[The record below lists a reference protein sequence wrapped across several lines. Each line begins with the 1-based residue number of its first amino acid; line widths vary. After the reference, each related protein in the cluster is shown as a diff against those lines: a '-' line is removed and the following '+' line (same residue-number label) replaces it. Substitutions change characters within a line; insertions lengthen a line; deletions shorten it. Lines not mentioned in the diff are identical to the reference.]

1 MGMFGAPSYI
11 LRQEGK
17 DDQLFFGQG
26 ELLKIISKKFIK
38 FSQTELN
45 YSVPSWARPT
55 MDLH

>member
-26 ELLKIISKKFIK
+26 EYLKSFKKFFK
-38 FSQTELN
+38 FFQTELN